1 MKVELVPLEALA
13 PNQNNP
19 RVIRDEQFQ
28 KLVKSLKEFPE
39 MLQVR
44 PIIADSNGIVLGG
57 NMRLRAA
64 QEAGLESVHA
74 VHVDWSEEK
83 QLEFMI
89 KDNVGF
95 GEWDWEALA
104 NEWTD
109 LPLTEWALP
118 VWNLEQAKVI
128 EGVNDLDNDEWVGMP
143 EFEVAEE
150 GLKIIIRFES
160 EQDRQQFVDQHKME
174 FNHKTNGAW
183 STWHPFKP
191 QRDRNAFQYE

>member
-19 RVIRDEQFQ
+19 RVIRDDQFQ

-44 PIIADSNGIVLGG
+44 PIIADLDGIVLGG

-64 QEAGLESVHA
+64 QEAGLELVYA

-95 GEWDWEALA
+95 GEWDWEELA
-104 NEWTD
+104 NKWTD
-109 LPLTEWALP
+109 LPLTDWALP

-128 EGVNDLDNDEWVGMP
+128 EGVNDLENNEWVGMP
-143 EFEVAEE
+143 EFETAED
-150 GLKIIIRFES
+150 GVKIIIRFETI
-160 EQDRQQFVDQHKME
+160 EERQLYVEQHKME
-174 FNHKTNGAW
+174 FNHKTNSAW
-183 STWHPFKP
+183 STWHPFRP
-191 QRDRNAFQYE
+191 QRDRAAFQYE